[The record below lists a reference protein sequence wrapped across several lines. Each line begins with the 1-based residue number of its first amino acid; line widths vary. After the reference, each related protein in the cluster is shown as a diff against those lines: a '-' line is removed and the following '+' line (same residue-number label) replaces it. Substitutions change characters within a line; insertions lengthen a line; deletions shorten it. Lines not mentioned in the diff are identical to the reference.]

1 VVRAPSQEVPLLAS
15 WPLLYLTVRNPHLL
29 TRLKNLQFAS
39 GQMQQVIVPTSF
51 CVGKGSRFLVSIVLL
66 ALYWPLSREAVLK
79 ELEDESQSSVNIGA
93 FHGTYFWGEPLG

>member
-51 CVGKGSRFLVSIVLL
+51 KHTQKLVVRTALARVVVFLS
-66 ALYWPLSREAVLK
+66 AL
-79 ELEDESQSSVNIGA
+79 SSWRCTG
-93 FHGTYFWGEPLG
+93 H